1 MDFYEYISNSL
12 MKRVWKHILEINV
25 YIRGEERGGASNLGK
40 IVFGEQELYKS
51 LVHVFEGVS
60 DSV

>member
-25 YIRGEERGGASNLGK
+25 HIRGEERGGASNLGK